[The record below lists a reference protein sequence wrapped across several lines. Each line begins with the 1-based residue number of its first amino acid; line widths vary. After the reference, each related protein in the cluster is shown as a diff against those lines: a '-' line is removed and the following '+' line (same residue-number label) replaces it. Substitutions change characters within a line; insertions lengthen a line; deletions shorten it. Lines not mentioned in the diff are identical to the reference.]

1 MALFI
6 NQSTYLPKYQPTH
19 IPTFKPTQ
27 LPTKLSTNIPAYP
40 SKNLTTYQQI
50 HLPNNLPTR
59 DNLPTYITKNQPTN
73 QKSNLQ
79 IYLPTYLST
88 NQPTYLPDNCS
99 CCGGSWG
106 GTGSGGDSISI
117 FIWNKGRPNIKF
129 KKPDVAKNIHFNR
142 SVFKEEL
149 THFRSMF

>member
-79 IYLPTYLST
+79 TYLPTYLPT
-88 NQPTYLPDNCS
+88 YQPINPPTYLTIVPAVVVAEEAQEVAEIQS
-99 CCGGSWG
+99 PSL
-106 GTGSGGDSISI
+106 SE
-117 FIWNKGRPNIKF
+117 IKEGL
-129 KKPDVAKNIHFNR
+129 I
-142 SVFKEEL
+142 
-149 THFRSMF
+149 